1 MAWKASAR
9 AIGGRRYFPASP
21 FRSPCLDSPRS
32 ATGWNACMP
41 RESAAPPIVTAEHLT
56 IVYPTRDGD
65 VTALRDF
72 SLSIT
77 PGEIVGLIGEGG
89 CGKST
94 AALLR
99 PPARAV
105 SSSVHL
111 GPHDLLRMSRD
122 AAVAHSVW

>member
-1 MAWKASAR
+1 
-9 AIGGRRYFPASP
+9 
-21 FRSPCLDSPRS
+21 
-32 ATGWNACMP
+32 MP
-41 RESAAPPIVTAEHLT
+41 PEPAAPLIVTAEHLT

-94 AALLR
+94 AALAMLGVLR

-105 SSSVHL
+105 SGSVHL

>member
-1 MAWKASAR
+1 
-9 AIGGRRYFPASP
+9 
-21 FRSPCLDSPRS
+21 
-32 ATGWNACMP
+32 MP
-41 RESAAPPIVTAEHLT
+41 PEIAAPPIVTAEHLT

-94 AALLR
+94 AALAMLGLLR

-105 SSSVHL
+105 SGSVHL
-111 GPHDLLRMSRD
+111 VPSISRMSATAAALAPGAVVNPRSLD
-122 AAVAHSVW
+122 TFAAVGQTDKRYTAHATR